1 MSGTQCHTSL
11 NIKILHTAETGDN
24 TEATFSV
31 WFFVIRLAVCGVLG
45 PAKIALLQHMRP

>member
-1 MSGTQCHTSL
+1 MSGTQYHTSP

-31 WFFVIRLAVCGVLG
+31 WFFCEKVGCVRS